1 MSLTLPMSAI
11 VFVDDKDKL
20 MACHGAIVKVKRCA
34 VISTSCTGRYW
45 GEVGGTSNL

>member
-1 MSLTLPMSAI
+1 MSAI

-34 VISTSCTGRYW
+34 VMHVMHWQVLG
-45 GEVGGTSNL
+45 